1 MTTGI
6 GGSDRGV
13 TSVVGVVMI
22 VALTI
27 ILASVVGV
35 YAFGFSGDATET
47 PNFAALELEFEEER
61 ASAPSYDE
69 FLWLI
74 ELTHTGGEVVDG
86 GEIVVHLDH
95 GDQRVTGELDG
106 ALTAGETVEVAVI
119 HNNQDGNNFPEEY
132 TPTGE
137 NGGCD
142 AVNVACR
149 LAGNP
154 GNYPEA
160 DRVQLRM
167 IHRPSGTI
175 LYEET
180 IGISGTYGIFNG
192 NRESGVDITDETL
205 TFA

>member
-119 HNNQDGNNFPEEY
+119 HNNQDGGNFPDGY
-132 TPTGE
+132 DD
-137 NGGCD
+137 CD

-149 LAGNP
+149 LAGDE

-192 NRESGVDITDETL
+192 NPKSGVDITNETL

>member
-1 MTTGI
+1 MDYQIPEWLSPRRLTPSCRIHPAAEAAGI
-6 GGSDRGV
+6 LLD
-13 TSVVGVVMI
+13 
-22 VALTI
+22 
-27 ILASVVGV
+27 V
-35 YAFGFSGDATET
+35 YKEYG
-47 PNFAALELEFEEER
+47 N
-61 ASAPSYDE
+61 

-95 GDQRVTGELDG
+95 GDQRVTGELNG
-106 ALTAGETVEVAVI
+106 SLTAGETVEVAVI
-119 HNNQDGNNFPEEY
+119 HNNQDGGNFPDGY
-132 TPTGE
+132 DD
-137 NGGCD
+137 CD
-142 AVNVACR
+142 VTNVACR
-149 LAGNP
+149 LAGDE
-154 GNYPEA
+154 GNYPKA

-192 NRESGVDITDETL
+192 NPESGVDITDETL

>member
-119 HNNQDGNNFPEEY
+119 HNNQDGGNFPDGY
-132 TPTGE
+132 DD
-137 NGGCD
+137 CD

-149 LAGNP
+149 LAGDE

>member
-35 YAFGFSGDATET
+35 YAFGFSEDATET

-95 GDQRVTGELDG
+95 GDQRVTGELNES
-106 ALTAGETVEVAVI
+106 LTAGETVELAMI
-119 HNNQDGNNFPEEY
+119 HNNQDENNFPDGY
-132 TPTGE
+132 DD
-137 NGGCD
+137 CD
-142 AVNVACR
+142 VTNVACR
-149 LAGNP
+149 LAGDE

-192 NRESGVDITDETL
+192 NPESGVDITNETL

>member
-1 MTTGI
+1 MGI
-6 GGSDRGV
+6 GGSTRGV
-13 TSVVGVVMI
+13 TSVVGVVMV

-35 YAFGFSGDATET
+35 YAFGFSEDATET

-61 ASAPSYDE
+61 DVIDDNGDKKYGKL
-69 FLWLI
+69 LWLI

-86 GEIVVHLDH
+86 EEIVVHLDH
-95 GDQRVTGELDG
+95 GDQRVTGEVEG
-106 ALTAGETVEVAVI
+106 SLTAGETVELAVI
-119 HNNQDGNNFPEEY
+119 HNNQNEGNFPEGY
-132 TPTGE
+132 G
-137 NGGCD
+137 NDGCGG
-142 AVNVACR
+142 VNVACR
-149 LAGNP
+149 LAGDEK
-154 GNYPEA
+154 NYPDE

-180 IGISGTYGIFNG
+180 IGISGNYGIYNG
-192 NRESGVDITDETL
+192 ASDPEISDETL

>member
-6 GGSDRGV
+6 GGNERGV

-27 ILASVVGV
+27 LLASVVGV
-35 YAFGFSGDATET
+35 YAFGLSEDATET

-61 ASAPSYDE
+61 DVIRDNGNKEYGE

-74 ELTHTGGEVVDG
+74 ELRHTGGEVVDG
-86 GEIVVHLDH
+86 EEIVVHLDH

-106 ALTAGETVEVAVI
+106 ALTAGETVELAVI
-119 HNNQDGNNFPEEY
+119 HNNQ
-132 TPTGE
+132 
-137 NGGCD
+137 NGGYFPDGYEDCD
-142 AVNVACR
+142 GTNVACR
-149 LAGNP
+149 LAGDD
-154 GNYPEA
+154 GNYPET
-160 DRVQLRM
+160 DRIQLRM

-192 NRESGVDITDETL
+192 NPESGVDITDETL